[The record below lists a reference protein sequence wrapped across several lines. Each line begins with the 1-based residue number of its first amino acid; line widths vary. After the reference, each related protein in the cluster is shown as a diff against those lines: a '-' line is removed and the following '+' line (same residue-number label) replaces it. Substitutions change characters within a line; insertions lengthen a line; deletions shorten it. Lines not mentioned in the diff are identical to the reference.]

1 MENNSKGIM
10 NNRNNIL
17 ILMFLTL
24 IMAILLFSYGAEGKE
39 VDKEKLHCVIEVIYD
54 ESLENEVSRKMICRD
69 GEIPGQPGY
78 WQLFAAFYYNG
89 VSVPEYCRYVK
100 GDNLFRIPNKI
111 CLNEDGTWRDG

>member
-1 MENNSKGIM
+1 MIWSN
-10 NNRNNIL
+10 
-17 ILMFLTL
+17 
-24 IMAILLFSYGAEGKE
+24 AIGDETPKFTKSN
-39 VDKEKLHCVIEVIYD
+39 CVIEVIYD
-54 ESLENEVSRKMICRD
+54 ESLENEVSRRMICRD

-111 CLNEDGTWRDG
+111 CLNEDGTWRDE

>member
-1 MENNSKGIM
+1 M
-10 NNRNNIL
+10 NEIQL
-17 ILMFLTL
+17 LQIGQICVVLFIGLFIGAGLMF
-24 IMAILLFSYGAEGKE
+24 YHNKKE
-39 VDKEKLHCVIEVIYD
+39 I
-54 ESLENEVSRKMICRD
+54 ESLENEVSRRMICRD

-111 CLNEDGTWRDG
+111 CLNEDGTWRDK